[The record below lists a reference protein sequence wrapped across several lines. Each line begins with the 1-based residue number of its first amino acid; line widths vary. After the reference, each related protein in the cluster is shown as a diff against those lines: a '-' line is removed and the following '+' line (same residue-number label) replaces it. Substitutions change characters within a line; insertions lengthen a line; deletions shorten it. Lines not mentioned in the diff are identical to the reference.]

1 MDFKGMGD
9 TFQDIHPIMNVL
21 GSGWV
26 AISIF
31 LLGLLLVV
39 ALYMTSEKSK
49 YINLL
54 LLLTASIIFIIAEG
68 VVGYSFIMKN
78 FYATPYIYGGEAK
91 VQHVSPVDDDMKQK
105 IILKNKDGERVLELP
120 KTKIDGLE
128 KNDEVT
134 MQYTYHKSG
143 ILEVED
149 TDERNTYINQE
160 THKPKKHVDFEDMT
174 DLEDDIE
181 LKKKVK

>member
-31 LLGLLLVV
+31 LLGLLLAV
-39 ALYMTSEKSK
+39 ALCMTSKKSK
-49 YINLL
+49 YIN
-54 LLLTASIIFIIAEG
+54 LLLTASIIFIIAEV

-174 DLEDDIE
+174 YLEDDIE
-181 LKKKVK
+181 LKKKG

>member
-1 MDFKGMGD
+1 MKLKGIGE
-9 TFQDIHPIMNVL
+9 TFQEAHPIMNVL

-26 AISIF
+26 AIPIF

-39 ALYMTSEKSK
+39 PLCMTSKKSK

-54 LLLTASIIFIIAEG
+54 LTASFIFIIAEV

-78 FYATPYIYGGEAK
+78 SYATPYIYEGKAK

-174 DLEDDIE
+174 YLEDDIE
-181 LKKKVK
+181 LKKKG

>member
-54 LLLTASIIFIIAEG
+54 LLTASIIFIIAE
-68 VVGYSFIMKN
+68 VVIGYSFIMKN
-78 FYATPYIYGGEAK
+78 FYATPYIYGGG
-91 VQHVSPVDDDMKQK
+91 
-105 IILKNKDGERVLELP
+105 GESA
-120 KTKIDGLE
+120 TC
-128 KNDEVT
+128 
-134 MQYTYHKSG
+134 KSC
-143 ILEVED
+143 
-149 TDERNTYINQE
+149 R
-160 THKPKKHVDFEDMT
+160 
-174 DLEDDIE
+174 
-181 LKKKVK
+181 